1 MFLAPL
7 KSQGVKTRLV
17 PWIRECIPQ
26 DFQGTWIEPFMGTG
40 TVAFNVRPQRAV
52 LADINEHVIAF
63 YQAIQDDKIT
73 GDMVYEALKEYGWH
87 LETGAHVKGKDEDF
101 YYMVRERFNR
111 EHDLLD
117 FLFLSRTC
125 FNGVMR
131 FNRKGEFNVPY
142 CRNPHR
148 LSETH
153 VRSVARRVAEVKER
167 MVNMTFLCQ
176 DFLQT
181 IAMAEAGDIIYCDP
195 PYIERNATYRKAW
208 TEEQEHALFEALMYT
223 PAKFVLSTWLRD
235 KNRENPYM
243 EDLWSRYHVRTRE
256 HFYCVGPK
264 AENRNNVTEVLV
276 CNFC

>member
-7 KSQGVKTRLV
+7 KSQGAKTRLV

-40 TVAFNVRPQRAV
+40 AVAFNIRPRRAV

-117 FLFLSRTC
+117 FLFLNRTC

-148 LSETH
+148 LSEMH
-153 VRSVARRVAEVKER
+153 VRNVARQVAEVRER
-167 MVNMTFLCQ
+167 MVNMTFLRQ

-195 PYIERNATYRKAW
+195 PYIERNATYRQAW
-208 TEEQEHALFEALMYT
+208 TEKQECALFEALLYT
-223 PAKFVLSTWLRD
+223 PARFVLSTWLRD

-243 EDLWSRYHVRTRE
+243 ERLWGRYHVLTRE

-264 AENRNNVTEVLV
+264 PENRSNVTEVLV